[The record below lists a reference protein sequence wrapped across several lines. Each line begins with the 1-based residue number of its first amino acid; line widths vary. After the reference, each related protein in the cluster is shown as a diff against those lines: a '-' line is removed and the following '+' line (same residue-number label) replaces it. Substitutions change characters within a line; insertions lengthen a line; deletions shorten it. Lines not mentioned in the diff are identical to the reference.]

1 MTEESPHHVMS
12 TPSLPPIPHILP
24 ALRSALDSDP
34 FWGPS
39 YWPYMLSRAT
49 QLAGG
54 IQSLIADCVDL
65 EELVSSPTSPAGE
78 RMVSRMPSGQ
88 LVGQGSVEEKG
99 MKLRK
104 SKMAKRQLRMKG
116 EENEYMRRC
125 VLQCWA
131 KAALPNKMRGQILG
145 LEKEKRTRRL
155 TCP

>member
-1 MTEESPHHVMS
+1 
-12 TPSLPPIPHILP
+12 
-24 ALRSALDSDP
+24 
-34 FWGPS
+34 
-39 YWPYMLSRAT
+39 MLSRAT